1 MNRQE
6 LIQSLINNWHGDIV
20 PRTKFYEFSGGA
32 FKPGTM
38 ANRDCRKM
46 GPKGRM
52 MLGKSIYYPKAEA
65 AVWVEGGTFS
75 EQIDA
80 LHDEQP
86 ETI

>member
-65 AVWVEGGTFS
+65 AVWVADQLRPLES
-75 EQIDA
+75 AEAA
-80 LHDEQP
+80 LG
-86 ETI
+86 